1 MAVIRTRKMPGASW
15 SRIGVRLTMDDID
28 HQMLLDQLI
37 RVEGLTLHP
46 RRDGEG
52 SLVIGVGRNL
62 DRVGVTRGEA
72 VMLLEGD
79 VRRVTRELQDDLP
92 SFRTLDVVRQ
102 RVLIHMAVNIGVLGV
117 LALTRFVAALES
129 GAWDTAAEEMLVSH
143 WSKQASHRAAL
154 LADMMRTG
162 RDDVLRVI

>member
-1 MAVIRTRKMPGASW
+1 
-15 SRIGVRLTMDDID
+15 MDDID

-37 RVEGLTLHP
+37 RVEGLTRHP

-52 SLVIGVGRNL
+52 NLVIGVGRNL

-79 VRRVTRELQDDLP
+79 VRRVTRELQDNLP
-92 SFRTLDVVRQ
+92 SFQTLDVVRQ
-102 RVLIHMAVNIGVLGV
+102 RVLIHLAVSIGVLGV
-117 LALTRFVAALES
+117 LALTRFVAAVES
-129 GAWDTAAEEMLVSH
+129 GAWDKAAEEMLVSH

-162 RDDVLRVI
+162 RADAPNGMQPEGG